1 MYFCRNSTRFI
12 STSTAGRISEIG
24 MTRLSESSAYGDGNE
39 DFLSHDSTQLSGFQS
54 DDFA

>member
-1 MYFCRNSTRFI
+1 MYSCRNSTRFI

-39 DFLSHDSTQLSGFQS
+39 DFLSHDSTQLSGFEN